1 MTMNR
6 IVDAPQWG
14 ELEIAATRING
25 TSAQQ
30 LTGEDGRWETMSAWA
45 GPIHVDWSRH
55 MVDSDVLAL
64 LEGLCEWRG
73 LEGAIS
79 DMFAGAPINTTE
91 RRRVLHTALRAPAF
105 AHLTFDGQDV
115 IADVHAVLTRMGEF
129 AEQVRTGDVTGAT
142 GEIFTDVVNIGIG
155 GSDLGPAMATL
166 ALRPY
171 VHSSLRFHF
180 VSNVDPSDLAATLAA
195 CDPAR
200 TLVLV
205 ASKTFTTAETMANA
219 HAAREWL
226 IAAMGEECI
235 GDHMAAMS
243 TALAATAAFGIRDE
257 RVFGF
262 WDWVGGRYSVASAI
276 GLALMIAI
284 GRDRFAQFLEGM
296 NQVDEHFRT
305 QPLSRNVPALLGM
318 LAVWNRNLLRIPST
332 AVLPYEQLLARFP
345 AYLQQLTMESNGK
358 SVMKD
363 GSAVGVD
370 TSAVF
375 WGEPGTNGQHSFHQL
390 LHQGTQAVA
399 CDVLAFANS
408 ATPIG
413 HQHEML
419 LANALAQAEVLAV
432 GRSTADLATTGC
444 PQELLP
450 HKNMPGRRPTT
461 VMLAAQLDP
470 RTLGALIAIYE
481 HSVFTQGVL
490 WGINSFDQWGVEF
503 GKEVAVGL
511 LPAVTGEDTTATLH
525 PSTERSI
532 SLLRQLRH

>member
-6 IVDAPQWG
+6 IAEAPQWG

-25 TSAQQ
+25 TPARE
-30 LTGEDGRWETMSAWA
+30 LTGDDGRWEEMSAWV
-45 GPIHVDWSRH
+45 GPIHVDWSRQ
-55 MVDSDVLAL
+55 MVDSEVLAL
-64 LEGLCEWRG
+64 LDGLCQWRG
-73 LEGAIS
+73 LHGAIS
-79 DMFAGAPINTTE
+79 DMFAGAAINTTE

-115 IADVHAVLTRMGEF
+115 IAEVRALLTRMGEF
-129 AEQVRTGDVTGAT
+129 AEQVRAGGITGAT
-142 GEIFTDVVNIGIG
+142 GETFTDVVNIGIG
-155 GSDLGPAMATL
+155 GSDLGPAMATM

-180 VSNVDPSDLAATLAA
+180 VSNVDPADLAATLAA
-195 CDPAR
+195 CDPKR
-200 TLVLV
+200 TLVLI

-219 HAAREWL
+219 QAAREWF
-226 IAAMGEECI
+226 IAAMGKNCI

-243 TALAATAAFGIRDE
+243 TALPATSAFGIRDE

-284 GRDRFAQFLEGM
+284 GRDQFQRFLEGM
-296 NQVDEHFRT
+296 HEVDEHFRT
-305 QPLSRNVPALLGM
+305 QPLNHNVPALLGM
-318 LAVWNRNLLRIPST
+318 LAVWNRNFLQIPTT

-363 GSAVGVD
+363 GSAVGVE
-370 TSAVF
+370 TSAVI

-390 LHQGTQAVA
+390 LHQGTEAVA
-399 CDVLAFANS
+399 CDVLAFANTS
-408 ATPIG
+408 TPIA
-413 HQHEML
+413 HQHQML
-419 LANALAQAEVLAV
+419 LANALAQAEVFAV
-432 GRSTADLATTGC
+432 GRSKEDLRMAGC
-444 PQELLP
+444 PDELLP
-450 HKNMPGRRPTT
+450 HKHMPGRRPTT
-461 VMLAAQLDP
+461 VMLAEQLDP

-503 GKEVAVGL
+503 GKEVALGL
-511 LPAVTGEDTTATLH
+511 LPALIGDETQSKLH

-532 SLLRQLRH
+532 ALLRQLRH